1 MYLDEI
7 YNYNWS
13 LPVCPKAPDFHI
25 DWDKIYDSFEWVRA
39 MEGVRQDPIHHAEGD
54 VLTHTRMV
62 CEALAAM
69 KEWRELNEPLR
80 SILFAAALL
89 HDVAKPYCTREDEGA
104 IISPGH
110 AVKGEMEARRII
122 YKDMGLG
129 ISTPF
134 SIRETIAKLVR
145 FHGLPLFFI
154 EKPNPAK
161 AVIGASQTTRMDWLA
176 MLSKADVLGRECR
189 DSSDLLDR
197 VSLFTDFC
205 SEQGCLEKPKAF
217 PNDITRFVYFQ
228 KDNGFADFEAY
239 DDTKSE
245 VVLMSGLPAAGKDTW
260 IQNNYFDYPVISLDD
275 LRDELDVSPRDEQ
288 GEVVFKA
295 RETARTY
302 LRRNQDF
309 VWNATNL
316 TSFLR
321 RQLISLFHSYGAKV
335 KIIYMEAPYSEII
348 KRNRE
353 RSRSVPE
360 NVIGRMITKLE
371 VPDMT
376 EAHHVEWIVK

>member
-1 MYLDEI
+1 
-7 YNYNWS
+7 
-13 LPVCPKAPDFHI
+13 
-25 DWDKIYDSFEWVRA
+25 
-39 MEGVRQDPIHHAEGD
+39 
-54 VLTHTRMV
+54 
-62 CEALAAM
+62 
-69 KEWRELNEPLR
+69 
-80 SILFAAALL
+80 
-89 HDVAKPYCTREDEGA
+89 
-104 IISPGH
+104 
-110 AVKGEMEARRII
+110 
-122 YKDMGLG
+122 
-129 ISTPF
+129 
-134 SIRETIAKLVR
+134 
-145 FHGLPLFFI
+145 
-154 EKPNPAK
+154 
-161 AVIGASQTTRMDWLA
+161 
-176 MLSKADVLGRECR
+176 
-189 DSSDLLDR
+189 
-197 VSLFTDFC
+197 
-205 SEQGCLEKPKAF
+205 
-217 PNDITRFVYFQ
+217 
-228 KDNGFADFEAY
+228 
-239 DDTKSE
+239 
-245 VVLMSGLPAAGKDTW
+245 MSGLPAAGKDTW